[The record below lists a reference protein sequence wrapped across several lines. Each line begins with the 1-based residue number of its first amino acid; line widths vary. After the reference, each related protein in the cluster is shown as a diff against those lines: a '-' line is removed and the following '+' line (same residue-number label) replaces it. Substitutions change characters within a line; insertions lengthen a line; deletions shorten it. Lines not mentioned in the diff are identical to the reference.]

1 MKGFLRKMMVPVLAL
16 GLVATVIPAD
26 AVFAEPVNK
35 EAYELQVDKNGMYQV
50 EVDESRLTYLEP
62 GKAEPWIDG
71 KSIPSTLT
79 GDLEP
84 GQKPDEPV
92 EYDPV
97 IAQQAEEWMQ
107 LHGVAGD
114 LRGNPMRLDLDSL
127 YVEGF
132 GFPIYVETYW
142 NTEIGAPETDCTYA
156 ADGDVYFDPYSYSV
170 RKMGETDDSKTGQQE
185 MKEDVA
191 AVQDAAEP
199 EKACGVEKP
208 DCSTVENSAFQP
220 DASVAS
226 SGSGT
231 RIQSGLIKWGS
242 SISYTHAKGLFHWN
256 GETVTVTNPEGYT
269 TNVPSG
275 CSITNEK
282 TSTGSGGVL
291 TKYASVT
298 YKCTAV
304 SAVGV
309 GGNYSVTLKVDADG
323 NKIS

>member
-1 MKGFLRKMMVPVLAL
+1 MKGLLRKMMVPVLAL
-16 GLVATVIPAD
+16 GLTATVIPAD
-26 AVFAEPVNK
+26 VVWAEPVNK
-35 EAYELQVDKNGMYQV
+35 EAYELKVDENGMYQV
-50 EVDESRLTYLEP
+50 EIDESRLTYLEP

-79 GDLEP
+79 GDLES

-97 IAQQAEEWMQ
+97 IAQEAEEWMQ
-107 LHGVAGD
+107 MHGVAGD

-127 YVEGF
+127 YLEGF
-132 GFPIYVETYW
+132 GFPVYVESYW

-170 RKMGETDDSKTGQQE
+170 RKIGETDDSKTGQQE
-185 MKEDVA
+185 MKEDTA
-191 AVQDAAEP
+191 AAQDAAEP
-199 EKACGVEKP
+199 A
-208 DCSTVENSAFQP
+208 A
-220 DASVAS
+220 DASVNS
-226 SGSGT
+226 SGSGI
-231 RIQSGLIKWGS
+231 RIQSGLIEWGS
-242 SISYTHAKGLFHWN
+242 SISYTHAKGMFHWD
-256 GETVTVTNPEGYT
+256 GKTVTVTNPEGYT

-282 TSTGSGGVL
+282 TSVGSGGVF

-309 GGNYSVTLKVDADG
+309 GGNYSVTLKVDVNG
-323 NKIS
+323 KTIS

>member
-1 MKGFLRKMMVPVLAL
+1 MKGLLRKMMVPVLAL
-16 GLVATVIPAD
+16 GLTATVIPAD
-26 AVFAEPVNK
+26 VVWAEPVNK
-35 EAYELQVDKNGMYQV
+35 EAYELKVDENGMYQV
-50 EVDESRLTYLEP
+50 EIDESRLTYLEP

-79 GDLEP
+79 GDLES

-97 IAQQAEEWMQ
+97 IAQEAEEWMQ
-107 LHGVAGD
+107 MHGVAGD

-127 YVEGF
+127 YLEGF
-132 GFPIYVETYW
+132 GFPVYVESYW

-170 RKMGETDDSKTGQQE
+170 RKIGETDDSKTGQQE
-185 MKEDVA
+185 MKEDTA
-191 AVQDAAEP
+191 AAQDAAEP
-199 EKACGVEKP
+199 A
-208 DCSTVENSAFQP
+208 A
-220 DASVAS
+220 DASVNS
-226 SGSGT
+226 SGSGI
-231 RIQSGLIKWGS
+231 RIQSGLIEWGS
-242 SISYTHAKGLFHWN
+242 SISYTHAKGMFHWD
-256 GETVTVTNPEGYT
+256 GKTVTVTNPEGYT

-282 TSTGSGGVL
+282 TSVGSGGVF

-309 GGNYSVTLKVDADG
+309 GGNYSVALKVDVNG
-323 NKIS
+323 KTIS

>member
-16 GLVATVIPAD
+16 GLTATVIPAD
-26 AVFAEPVNK
+26 VVWAEPVNK
-35 EAYELQVDKNGMYQV
+35 EAYELKVDENGMYQV
-50 EVDESRLTYLEP
+50 EIDESRLTYLEP

-71 KSIPSTLT
+71 KSIPSTLN
-79 GDLEP
+79 DLKP
-84 GQKPDEPV
+84 GQKPKEPV

-97 IAQQAEEWMQ
+97 IAQEAEEWMQ

-127 YVEGF
+127 YVEGW
-132 GFPIYVETYW
+132 GYPIYAETYW
-142 NTEIGAPETDCTYA
+142 NTETGTTETDCTYYSDEDIEFQDSA
-156 ADGDVYFDPYSYSV
+156 KTMEEVAESGRQDV
-170 RKMGETDDSKTGQQE
+170 
-185 MKEDVA
+185 KEDDTAAQDANMTVDTVGEENTDSA
-191 AVQDAAEP
+191 IAETTAVQ
-199 EKACGVEKP
+199 P
-208 DCSTVENSAFQP
+208 D
-220 DASVAS
+220 VATAD

-231 RIQSGLIKWGS
+231 LIQSGRIEWDSGALS
-242 SISYTHAKGLFHWN
+242 FTHAKGKFHWD
-256 GETVTVTNPEGYT
+256 GKTVTVTNPEGYT

-282 TSTGSGGVL
+282 TSVGSGGVF

-309 GGNYSVTLKVDADG
+309 GGNYSVTLKVDVNG
-323 NKIS
+323 KTIS